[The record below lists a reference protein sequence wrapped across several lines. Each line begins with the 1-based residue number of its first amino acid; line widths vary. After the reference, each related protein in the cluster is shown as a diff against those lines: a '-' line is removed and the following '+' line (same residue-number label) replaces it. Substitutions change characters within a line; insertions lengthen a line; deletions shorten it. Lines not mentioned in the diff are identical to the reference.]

1 MIGSSIQIAAYEASP
16 KKWPCRVVKF
26 DYDSNVTLHFEGFYI
41 VSIMGKNKPNLIRLR
56 TKFSLDNIAK
66 TGCEFLKPVMK
77 SDLLSFNSIS

>member
-41 VSIMGKNKPNLIRLR
+41 VSRMGKNANNSIRLCM
-56 TKFSLDNIAK
+56 KFSLDNIIITK
-66 TGCEFLKPVMK
+66 TDFVFL
-77 SDLLSFNSIS
+77 